1 DFQNELMRTLNTTTT
16 QTLVNAANRLVDEVP
31 RDMSADEVGMHF
43 MISAAK
49 EDAARGVIWPQIT
62 MEHFMKTGHDWHIF
76 PNMVI
81 LFAHTFVLG
90 YRARPNGDDPNSCVF
105 EVYALERYPEGQEPK
120 TEWEFLPEPTEDN
133 WLLVLTQ
140 DFNNMAPVQKGMK

>member
-1 DFQNELMRTLNTTTT
+1 
-16 QTLVNAANRLVDEVP
+16 
-31 RDMSADEVGMHF
+31 
-43 MISAAK
+43 
-49 EDAARGVIWPQIT
+49 

-90 YRARPNGDDPNSCVF
+90 YRARPNGDDPNSCIF
-105 EVYALERYPEGQEPK
+105 EVYALERYPDGKEPK

-140 DFNNMAPVQKGMK
+140 DFNNMAPVQKGMKSRGFKGPRPSPKQELSLIAFHRFLAKYMGTGAPKPLK